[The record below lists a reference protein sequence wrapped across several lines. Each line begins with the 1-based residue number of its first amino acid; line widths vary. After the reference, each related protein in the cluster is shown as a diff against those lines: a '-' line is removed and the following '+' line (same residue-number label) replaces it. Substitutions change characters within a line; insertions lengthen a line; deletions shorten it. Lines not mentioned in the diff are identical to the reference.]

1 VLLPALNQM
10 FDIVTTRTAA
20 TRMHPPMVIYG
31 MLLALALLG
40 AVFAGA
46 AMAGTRTRNPL
57 HVIGFAA
64 MMAASVYLILDLE
77 FPRYG
82 LIRIDP
88 MDQLLVDV
96 RASFD

>member
-1 VLLPALNQM
+1 M

-20 TRMHPPMVIYG
+20 TRMHPPLLIYG
-31 MLLALALLG
+31 MLFGLALLG

-46 AMAGTRTRNPL
+46 AMAGGRTRNTL
-57 HVIGFAA
+57 HVVGFAA

-77 FPRYG
+77 YPRYG
-82 LIRIDP
+82 VIRIDD